1 MKRRNFLKN
10 AAGAAVAAGVMPLSS
25 CKSLE
30 GAAEEINKGNTSAGV
45 VGGDEQWHQLGTGK
59 RVPNPDRKKTVEYDV
74 VVAGAG
80 VAGICA
86 AVASARNGAKTVLI
100 HDRPVLGGN
109 ASSEIRVTLNGVNRL
124 ATGKA
129 ERETGIVE
137 EIMLENRLYNPQ
149 ESYPVWDHIV
159 YDYVVREPNLT
170 VMLNTQAIDA
180 TMDGDKIVSA
190 RCWQL
195 TTETEFT
202 VKADVFID
210 SSGDGLMAAKA
221 GALYRTG
228 REGKAEFNEDY
239 APDVADGWQMGASIL
254 LQGKDHGKPMPY
266 TPPTFV
272 KKYDGDNAN
281 HERKINNYLDGYWWV
296 ELGSDHD
303 IVDVQEENRHDLM
316 GYLHGVWD
324 YIKNSGKFPDSE
336 NYALEWVGS
345 LPGRRESR
353 RFIGDHILSE
363 KDLTQHKH
371 FDDAI
376 GFGGWSLDEHNPGG
390 ILDIKERPSF
400 FHQKFKTVYQV
411 PFSSLYSKNI
421 SNLMF
426 AGRNAS
432 LTHIALSSTRIQGT
446 CALMGQAVGTAATI
460 CAEKGITPREVRNKH
475 IKQLQEMLMRDDV
488 YIPKV
493 VAKDPKDLA
502 KKASAIFGSS
512 TKSGAAKNVI
522 NGVSRDIDG
531 EINHW
536 QSESLPATFQMEWE
550 SPVKL
555 SKVEIKCDTNLHK
568 NITMRKQ
575 PLNEW
580 LKKSFITTV
589 PPELLKELDLEVR
602 VNGEWVKVGEKEN
615 NIARLIKFDFDQV
628 QTTAIRINLKET
640 YGFETAKLF
649 EVRAYKS

>member
-1 MKRRNFLKN
+1 MERRKFLRN
-10 AAGAAVAAGVMPLSS
+10 VAGVAVASSVLPLTTS

-30 GAAEEINKGNTSAGV
+30 GSATSLGASGN
-45 VGGDEQWHQLGTGK
+45 GGDEQWYQLGTGK
-59 RVPNPDRKKTVEYDV
+59 KVANPTRKKTEEYDV
-74 VVAGAG
+74 VVVGAG
-80 VAGICA
+80 IAGISA

-100 HDRPVLGGN
+100 NDRPVLGGN

-124 ATGKA
+124 STGLA

-137 EIMLENRLYNPQ
+137 EMMLENRLYNPQ
-149 ESYPVWDHIV
+149 QSYPVWDHIV
-159 YDYVVREPNLT
+159 YDYVSREPNLT
-170 VMLNTQAIDA
+170 IMLNTQAIDA
-180 TMDGDKIVSA
+180 ETKGNKIVSA

-202 VKADVFID
+202 IKAPVFID
-210 SSGDGLMAAKA
+210 CSGDGLMAAKA

-228 REGKAEFNEDY
+228 REGKAEFNESY
-239 APDVADGWQMGASIL
+239 APAEPDGWQMGASIL
-254 LQGKDHGKPMPY
+254 LQGRDYGRPMPY
-266 TPPTFV
+266 TPPAFA

-303 IVDVQEENRHDLM
+303 IIDVQEDNRHDLM

-336 NYALEWVGS
+336 NYALDWVGS

-353 RFIGDHILSE
+353 RFIGDHMLSE
-363 KDLTQHKH
+363 TDLTGHRH
-371 FDDAI
+371 YEDAI
-376 GFGGWSLDEHNPGG
+376 GYGGWSLDEHNPGG

-400 FHQKFKTVYQV
+400 FHEKFKTVYQV

-421 SNLMF
+421 ENLMF

-460 CAEKGITPREVRNKH
+460 CASKGITPREVKQKY

-493 VAKDPKDLA
+493 AANDPKDLA
-502 KKASAIFGSS
+502 KKASAVFGSS

-522 NGVSRDIDG
+522 NGISRDIDG

-536 QSESLPATFQMEWE
+536 QSEGLPATFQMEWDT
-550 SPVKL
+550 PIQL

-575 PLNEW
+575 PLSDW
-580 LKKSFITTV
+580 QKKSFIETV

-602 VNGEWVKVGEKEN
+602 VNGAWVKVGVKDR
-615 NIARLIKFDFDQV
+615 NIARLIKFNFDEV
-628 QTTAIRINLKET
+628 KTSAIRIRLKET
-640 YGFETAKLF
+640 YGHPTAKLF
-649 EVRAYKS
+649 EVRAYES

>member
-10 AAGAAVAAGVMPLSS
+10 AAGAAVAASVIPLSS
-25 CKSLE
+25 CKSLD
-30 GAAEEINKGNTSAGV
+30 GVAEEINQGNTSATAV
-45 VGGDEQWHQLGTGK
+45 EGDGQWHQLGTGK
-59 RVPNPDRKKTVEYDV
+59 KVPNPERKKTVTYDV
-74 VVAGAG
+74 VVVGAG
-80 VAGICA
+80 VAGICS

-100 HDRPVLGGN
+100 NDRPVLGGN

-124 ATGKA
+124 STGKA

-149 ESYPVWDHIV
+149 QSYPVWDHIV

-180 TMDGDKIVSA
+180 TMEGAKIVSTK
-190 RCWQL
+190 CWQL

-202 VKADVFID
+202 VKGDMFID
-210 SSGDGLMAAKA
+210 CSGDGLMAAKA

-228 REGKAEFNEDY
+228 REGKAEFNETY
-239 APDVADGWQMGASIL
+239 APDQPDGWQMGASIL
-254 LQGKDHGKPMPY
+254 LQGKDHGRPMPY
-266 TPPTFV
+266 TAPTFA

-281 HERKINNYLDGYWWV
+281 HERKISQYLDGYWWV

-303 IVDVQEENRHDLM
+303 IIDVQEDNRHDLM

-324 YIKNSGKFPDSE
+324 YIKNSGKYPDSA

-363 KDLTQHKH
+363 RDLTGHRH
-371 FDDAI
+371 FEDAI
-376 GFGGWSLDEHNPGG
+376 GYGGWSLDEHNPGG

-400 FHQKFKTVYQV
+400 FHERFKTVYQV

-421 SNLMF
+421 DNLMF

-446 CALMGQAVGTAATI
+446 CALMGQATGTAATI
-460 CAEKGITPREVRNKH
+460 CVNKKITPREVKQKH

-493 VAKDPKDLA
+493 VANDPKDLA
-502 KKASAIFGSS
+502 KKASAIFATS

-522 NGVSRDIDG
+522 NGISRDIDG

-536 QSESLPATFQMEWE
+536 QSEGLPATFQLEWE
-550 SPVKL
+550 QPVQL

-575 PLNEW
+575 PLSDRQR
-580 LKKSFITTV
+580 KTFIDTV
-589 PPELLKELDLEVR
+589 PPELLRELDLEVR
-602 VNGEWVKVGEKEN
+602 VNGTWIKVGTKDR
-615 NIARLIKFDFDQV
+615 NIARLIKFDF
-628 QTTAIRINLKET
+628 TKIKTSAIRIQLKQT
-640 YGFETAKLF
+640 YGHKTAKLF
-649 EVRAYKS
+649 EIRAYEA

>member
-1 MKRRNFLKN
+1 MKRRNFIRN
-10 AAGAAVAAGVMPLSS
+10 VAGVAVASSILPLAAS
-25 CKSLE
+25 CKSLD
-30 GAAEEINKGNTSAGV
+30 GVAEEINKGNGD
-45 VGGDEQWHQLGTGK
+45 DEQWHQLGTGK
-59 RVPNPDRKKTVEYDV
+59 KVPNPNRKKTVTYDV
-74 VVAGAG
+74 VVVGAG
-80 VAGICA
+80 IAGISA
-86 AVASARNGAKTVLI
+86 AVASARNGAKTVLVN
-100 HDRPVLGGN
+100 DRPVLGGN

-124 ATGKA
+124 STGLA

-137 EIMLENRLYNPQ
+137 EMLLENRLYNPQ

-170 VMLNTQAIDA
+170 VMLNTQAIGA
-180 TMDGDKIVSA
+180 EMDGTKIVST

-202 VKADVFID
+202 LKADVFID
-210 SSGDGLMAAKA
+210 CSGDGLMAAKA

-228 REGKAEFNEDY
+228 REGKAEFNESY
-239 APDVADGWQMGASIL
+239 APDKADGWQMGASIL
-254 LQGKDHGKPMPY
+254 LQGRDYGKPMPY
-266 TPPTFV
+266 TPPTFAI
-272 KKYDGDNAN
+272 KYDGDNAH
-281 HERKINNYLDGYWWV
+281 HERKINNFLDGYWWV
-296 ELGSDHD
+296 ELGSNHD
-303 IVDVQEENRHDLM
+303 IIDVQEDNRHDLM

-324 YIKNSGKFPDSE
+324 YIKNSGKFPESE
-336 NYALEWVGS
+336 NYALDWVGS

-363 KDLTQHKH
+363 TDLTKH
-371 FDDAI
+371 RHFEDAI
-376 GFGGWSLDEHNPGG
+376 GYGGWSLDEHNPGG

-400 FHQKFKTVYQV
+400 FHEKFKTVYQV

-460 CAEKGITPREVRNKH
+460 CVNKGITPREVKNKH

-493 VAKDPKDLA
+493 VAKDSKDLA

-512 TKSGAAKNVI
+512 TKSGDAKNVI
-522 NGVSRDIDG
+522 NGISRDIDG

-536 QSESLPATFQMEWE
+536 QSESVPATFQMEWNN
-550 SPVKL
+550 PIKL

-575 PLNEW
+575 PLSEF

-589 PPELLKELDLEVR
+589 PPELLKVLDLEVR
-602 VNGEWVKVGEKEN
+602 INGSWVKVGEKDR
-615 NIARLIKFDFDQV
+615 NIARLIKFNFDQV
-628 QTTAIRINLKET
+628 KTTAIRINLKET
-640 YGFETAKLF
+640 YGHSTVKLF
-649 EVRAYKS
+649 EVRAYEV